1 MASLER
7 RLRQL
12 ETHADTSR
20 REDEAAVGREVMRRL
35 TDEELERYDGAL
47 SRALELGEFAEEDR
61 PILKRVQRLY
71 EEVSRE
77 FAGAQA

>member
-20 REDEAAVGREVMRRL
+20 REDEAAVVREVMRRL
-35 TDEELERYDGAL
+35 TDEELECYEQAL
-47 SRALELGEFAEEDR
+47 NRALQEGFAEEDR
-61 PILKRVQRLY
+61 PILERVERLY
-71 EEVSRE
+71 EEVRR
-77 FAGAQA
+77 GD